1 MHPVSLPVAFISFFT
16 SVFGSF
22 GALPTDPNQP
32 ENLPADA
39 ACLSVDQKSDK
50 EHPSPLCTVLGHKC
64 VYTCRAGS
72 LRLVDSVMI
81 EVMRSIADLI
91 LTVHHDV
98 YYLCTTV

>member
-16 SVFGSF
+16 SVCGSF
-22 GALPTDPNQP
+22 GALSTDPNQP
-32 ENLPADA
+32 ENLPTDA
-39 ACLSVDQKSDK
+39 
-50 EHPSPLCTVLGHKC
+50 LCTVLGHKC

-81 EVMRSIADLI
+81 EVKRSIADLI